1 MIAPMSNE
9 SFAMVNTTEGKKWV
23 SHKKVGQKTG
33 ISVVTETFCKNTN
46 PNPKY
51 FLGDNGARPHLKKIY
66 QE

>member
-9 SFAMVNTTEGKKWV
+9 SFAMVNHRRQKMV
-23 SHKKVGQKTG
+23 SQNKVRQKTG

-51 FLGDNGARPHLKKIY
+51 FLSTMAHA
-66 QE
+66 